1 MLTFKT
7 LEGNTLQYGET
18 EVPELEDEKAF
29 ILKLDEQLRAADPK
43 DKEHVTILQS
53 NVNQIASILNLDN
66 LPEDGVME
74 GPTVDT
80 LQYFNNNRELFIEYG
95 ITNHARAKQLE
106 KMTAPAFTPTE
117 FAPTIDEMIK
127 LEVDIGQLYED

>member
-18 EVPELEDEKAF
+18 EVPELKDEKAF
-29 ILKLDEQLRAADPK
+29 ILKLDEQLRAADPQ
-43 DKEHVTILQS
+43 DTSQLSAIQS
-53 NVNQIASILNLDN
+53 NINAISNILGLGK
-66 LPEDGVME
+66 LPENGVMGNE
-74 GPTVDT
+74 TMESIK
-80 LQYFNNNRELFIEYG
+80 YFQDNRSLFVEHG
-95 ITNHARAKQLE
+95 ITNHVRAKELE

>member
-29 ILKLDEQLRAADPK
+29 ILKLDEQLRAADPE
-43 DKEHVTILQS
+43 DNGHVSVIQS
-53 NVNQIASILNLDN
+53 NINIISEVLGLGK
-66 LPEDGVME
+66 LPENGIMGNETME
-74 GPTVDT
+74 SIK
-80 LQYFNNNRELFIEYG
+80 YFQDNRSLFVEHG
-95 ITNHARAKQLE
+95 ITNHVRAKELE